1 MSSLLKADAK
11 QFSYKDTC
19 ESNQAEEVVVLQS
32 YQYAAGRNC
41 WGGQY
46 CCVLLCRSSSGE
58 QLERERLGMRR
69 LSFHSFPDV
78 KTDRGKLWMAKI
90 RHDPGRYFM
99 VNQNTKIYSL
109 HFTADDY
116 ISRDAMH
123 SKRRVLKPNAV
134 PTIFPWTIDL
144 ITNFSPPLVA

>member
-1 MSSLLKADAK
+1 
-11 QFSYKDTC
+11 
-19 ESNQAEEVVVLQS
+19 
-32 YQYAAGRNC
+32 
-41 WGGQY
+41 
-46 CCVLLCRSSSGE
+46 
-58 QLERERLGMRR
+58 MRR

-90 RHDPGRYFM
+90 RHGPGSYFV

-116 ISRDAMH
+116 ISRDAIH
-123 SKRRVLKPNAV
+123 SKRRVLKPTAV